1 MDHKL
6 ASVKAA
12 AIATLV
18 AIPLGVMVFVPLWFV
33 LAVLSRLTTGQIH
46 RVTFV
51 VAGIAAAAFMVW
63 VFRMAFSHFRRRIE
77 AKKAATDFHG

>member
-6 ASVKAA
+6 ASIKAA
-12 AIATLV
+12 LIAAFV
-18 AIPLGVMVFVPLWFV
+18 ALPLGVMVFVPLWFV
-33 LAVLSRLTTGQIH
+33 LAVLSRLTTGHIH

-51 VAGIAAAAFMVW
+51 VAGVAAAAFMVW

-77 AKKAATDFHG
+77 TRR